1 MRKQRSQGLE
11 RVNNLPKVTLLAS
24 HRGQDSSQ
32 VSLIPELLSV
42 LFHCCIAL
50 PMHPARQGHKG
61 YISPLATTRD
71 TFVTTVEIQV

>member
-11 RVNNLPKVTLLAS
+11 RVNNLPIVTLLAS